1 MDARVMRILLI
12 DECGRQREA
21 FRSALS
27 GLSCQ
32 ITECPDVAQVEAV
45 LSEEAEFD
53 LLVVDQAAQS
63 AMALLR
69 RHPPL
74 GPVVVL
80 GQPSTSEIH
89 DGPPLQGH
97 FLARDGAYQT
107 VLPQLLR
114 EVLDVQRERRLRLQA
129 QQMSRES
136 QMRLQQIV
144 DGSSVATF
152 VIDQNHVV
160 THWNRACACL
170 TSIAAAEMVGSC
182 EQWRAF
188 YNERRPVMADLVL
201 DGALQ
206 RDVERFYHGKF
217 WPSALIV
224 GAVEA
229 EDFFPSL
236 GEDGRWLYFT
246 AAPLRDTDGEVIG
259 AIETLQDV
267 TERHWAEEA
276 LRRSEERYRLLAI
289 TDSLTGLFN
298 SRHFYEQLHGEMA
311 RAERYQ
317 RPLSLIHM
325 DVDNFKRFN
334 DSYGHLEGDRVLECL
349 AEVIR
354 SCLRREDSAYRLGGE
369 EFAILVPETDAE
381 HTLQLAERLRTTFAA
396 QCFTPAGARVCSSIS
411 IGVTQ
416 YRKGEE
422 ATAFIRRADEAT
434 YRAKHLGKNR
444 VETDG

>member
-1 MDARVMRILLI
+1 MRILLI

-21 FRSALS
+21 FRTAMA

-32 ITECPDVAQVEAV
+32 ITECQDAIEAETI
-45 LSEEAEFD
+45 LASDAEFD
-53 LLVVDQAAQS
+53 VLVVDQRAQAAVAVVRQ
-63 AMALLR
+63 LR
-69 RHPPL
+69 GVER
-74 GPVVVL
+74 PVVVL
-80 GQPSTSEIH
+80 GECPQADANLDH
-89 DGPPLQGH
+89 LPLQGH
-97 FLARDGAYQT
+97 FLARHGAYHRL
-107 VLPQLLR
+107 LPQVLR
-114 EVLDVQRERRLRLQA
+114 EVMDVQRERRLRLQA

-160 THWNRACACL
+160 THWNRACAIL
-170 TSIAAAEMVGSC
+170 TGKSAQEMVGRC
-182 EQWRAF
+182 EQWQAF
-188 YNERRPVMADLVL
+188 YSERRPVMADLVL

-206 RDVERFYHGKF
+206 KDVERFYHGKF
-217 WPSALIV
+217 RPSALIM

-236 GEDGRWLYFT
+236 GDQGRWLYFT

-267 TERHWAEEA
+267 TERHRAEEA

-298 SRHFYEQLHGEMA
+298 SRHFYDQLHGEMA
-311 RAERYQ
+311 RAIRHE

-334 DSYGHLEGDRVLECL
+334 DTYGHLEGDRVLECL
-349 AEVIR
+349 ADVIR
-354 SCLRREDSAYRLGGE
+354 SCLRREDSGYRLGGE
-369 EFAILVPETDAE
+369 EFGILVPETDAD
-381 HTLQLAERLRTTFAA
+381 HTHQLAERLRLTFAA
-396 QCFTPAGARVCSSIS
+396 QCFTPAGCKVCSSIS

-416 YRKGEE
+416 YRPGED
-422 ATAFIRRADEAT
+422 ATAFIRRADDAT
-434 YRAKHLGKNR
+434 YRAKHQGKNR
-444 VETDG
+444 VVVAA